1 MESAAVLLELGGV
14 IVALAVLARLAGRL
28 SIPTIPLYL
37 TAGLAFGRGGLVPL
51 VTAEEFIEIGAE
63 IGLILLLFMLGL
75 EYTAEELLETIRSQL
90 RLGAFNLAVNFTPGF
105 VAGLLLGW
113 DGVAAVVLGG
123 VTYVSSSGIV
133 AKILQDLD
141 RIGNRETP
149 MVLSVIVM
157 EDLTMALFL
166 PLLAALIA
174 GGGTLA
180 GLGAGVVAVVVVL
193 GVLLIAFTAGERL
206 SRVVF
211 SHSDEALLL
220 TILGTTLVIAGIAA
234 ELQLS
239 AAVAALLVGIVVSGE
254 AAEGAHSVLTPLRDL
269 FAAMFFVFFAF
280 GIDPARIPPTLG
292 IAAALA
298 LVTGVAKFV
307 TGWWGARRMGVGT
320 RGRARA
326 GATLVARGEFS
337 IAIAGVGVAAAVQ
350 PGLGPLVAS
359 YVLLLAVAGPVIAR
373 FADPAVE
380 FLIRREVLR

>member
-28 SIPTIPLYL
+28 TIPTIPLYL

-75 EYTAEELLETIRSQL
+75 EYTADELLETIRSQF
-90 RLGAFNLAVNFTPGF
+90 RLGALNFALNFTPGF
-105 VAGLLLGW
+105 LAGLLLGW
-113 DGVAAVVLGG
+113 NVIAAVVLGG

-133 AKILQDLD
+133 AKLLQDLD
-141 RIGNRETP
+141 RVGNRETP
-149 MVLSVIVM
+149 VVLSVIVM

-174 GGGTLA
+174 GGGTLG
-180 GLGAGVVAVVVVL
+180 GLGAGAAAIIAVL
-193 GVLLIAFTAGERL
+193 GVLLIAFKEGERL

-239 AAVAALLVGIVVSGE
+239 AAVAALLVGIMLSGE

-292 IAAALA
+292 IAAAMA

-350 PGLGPLVAS
+350 TGLGPLVAS
-359 YVLLLAVAGPVIAR
+359 YVLVLAVAGPVIAR
-373 FADPAVE
+373 FVDPAVE
-380 FLIRREVLR
+380 YLIRRDVLR

>member
-1 MESAAVLLELGGV
+1 V